1 MDCLTLPPYKS
12 TTIMRKLIFLLLLV
26 LAGYVGYLYYFGKG
40 EEKTQARSV
49 VEETGQLIHSVGL
62 LLKNQKDTYNEH
74 EVKSLIDQVNA
85 TLQNVKTDS
94 GPRDQQVNDD
104 LRDLTT
110 ELRKMDT
117 TRLSVEDKRTLEK
130 LINELEKETH

>member
-1 MDCLTLPPYKS
+1 
-12 TTIMRKLIFLLLLV
+12 MRKLIFLLLLV

-85 TLQNVKTDS
+85 TLQKIKTDS
-94 GPRDQQVNDD
+94 GPRAQQVNDD

>member
-1 MDCLTLPPYKS
+1 
-12 TTIMRKLIFLLLLV
+12 MRKLIFLLLLV

>member
-1 MDCLTLPPYKS
+1 
-12 TTIMRKLIFLLLLV
+12 MRKLLFLLLLV

-49 VEETGQLIHSVGL
+49 VQETGQLIHSVGL

-85 TLQNVKTDS
+85 TLQKVKTDS

>member
-1 MDCLTLPPYKS
+1 
-12 TTIMRKLIFLLLLV
+12 MRKLIFLLLLV

-49 VEETGQLIHSVGL
+49 VQETGQLIHSVGL

-85 TLQNVKTDS
+85 TLQKVKTDG

>member
-1 MDCLTLPPYKS
+1 
-12 TTIMRKLIFLLLLV
+12 MRKLLFLLLLV

-85 TLQNVKTDS
+85 TLQKVKTDG

>member
-1 MDCLTLPPYKS
+1 
-12 TTIMRKLIFLLLLV
+12 MRKLIFLLLLV

-49 VEETGQLIHSVGL
+49 VQETGQLIHSVGL

>member
-1 MDCLTLPPYKS
+1 
-12 TTIMRKLIFLLLLV
+12 MRKLIFLLLLV

-85 TLQNVKTDS
+85 TLQKVKTDG

>member
-1 MDCLTLPPYKS
+1 
-12 TTIMRKLIFLLLLV
+12 MRKLLFLLLLV

-85 TLQNVKTDS
+85 TLQQVKTDS

>member
-1 MDCLTLPPYKS
+1 
-12 TTIMRKLIFLLLLV
+12 MRKLLFLLLLV

-49 VEETGQLIHSVGL
+49 VQETGQLIHSVGL